1 MADPVR
7 TGPAATRIRPPCSRP
22 GTARVLLVL
31 GLLLITPLSAAA
43 QGAPAPEKLVA
54 MRLEWLA
61 QLARR
66 DAADAQAA
74 QAEAIELPSPA
85 EGGRTVGNFQNPSVI
100 LKELRPVL

>member
-1 MADPVR
+1 
-7 TGPAATRIRPPCSRP
+7 
-22 GTARVLLVL
+22 
-31 GLLLITPLSAAA
+31 
-43 QGAPAPEKLVA
+43 

-100 LKELRPVL
+100 LKELRPVLAADYVTIRRALDALAVKAKAKRDEAETYWAEVVRRIVT